1 VHSLLRRNKRAP
13 AQLYVNHQEGAPLI
27 HSLSLI
33 SIRPGTILRIVR
45 RAVIGSL
52 IIVTVSTLTG
62 FTDVDGPSDFCD
74 AVHDGHA
81 WAISR
86 PDVLG

>member
-1 VHSLLRRNKRAP
+1 
-13 AQLYVNHQEGAPLI
+13 
-27 HSLSLI
+27 
-33 SIRPGTILRIVR
+33 VR

>member
-1 VHSLLRRNKRAP
+1 
-13 AQLYVNHQEGAPLI
+13 
-27 HSLSLI
+27 
-33 SIRPGTILRIVR
+33 VR

-74 AVHDGHA
+74 AVHDGA
-81 WAISR
+81 RVGYFTPKR
-86 PDVLG
+86 PGVIGIELRQGQSPFPVCDNHLERARQR